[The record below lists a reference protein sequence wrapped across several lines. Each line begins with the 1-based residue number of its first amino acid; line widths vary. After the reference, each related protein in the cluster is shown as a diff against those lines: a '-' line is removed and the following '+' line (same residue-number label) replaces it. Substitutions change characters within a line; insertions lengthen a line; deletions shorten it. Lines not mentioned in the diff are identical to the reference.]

1 MAQKKSKVVKCV
13 FSNEWKNP
21 SGSLTYYHDVTLE
34 NGDTGSIGSMEKYSK
49 KFTEGTIIDYT
60 LENGKIK
67 IITMENN
74 SNQKN
79 NNYQNNATKQGNS
92 NYSNPRPTKQEQ
104 FLGYAWS
111 YAKDLIV
118 AGKNSDDLEEL
129 NKCARYIYDEIGKML
144 NNEQ

>member
-1 MAQKKSKVVKCV
+1 M
-13 FSNEWKNP
+13 
-21 SGSLTYYHDVTLE
+21 E
-34 NGDTGSIGSMEKYSK
+34 N
-49 KFTEGTIIDYT
+49 
-60 LENGKIK
+60 
-67 IITMENN
+67 NN
-74 SNQKN
+74 SNQQ
-79 NNYQNNATKQGNS
+79 NNYNNGNKKSNTQNYT
-92 NYSNPRPTKQEQ
+92 PRPAKQEQ

>member
-1 MAQKKSKVVKCV
+1 MAQKTSKVVKCV

-21 SGSLTYYHDVTLE
+21 SGTLTYYHDLTLE
-34 NGDTGSIGSMEKYSK
+34 NGDTGSIGSIEKYSK
-49 KFTEGTIIDYT
+49 KFTEGIVIDYT

-67 IITMENN
+67 IAQTVENNN
-74 SNQKN
+74 SNQQ
-79 NNYQNNATKQGNS
+79 NNYNNGNKKSNTQNYT
-92 NYSNPRPTKQEQ
+92 PRPAKQEQ